1 MKTARWAPA
10 APEQPQSSP
19 RALPPHFHNHHYHY
33 CHCNHHRYHYHRGGE
48 GKAMKVNESAT
59 KINENH
65 KEPQVPLRYSHRG
78 GEGKPIKIIENQ

>member
-10 APEQPQSSP
+10 APEQPQST
-19 RALPPHFHNHHYHY
+19 ATTLPQPPLPLLPLQPPQVPLPQ
-33 CHCNHHRYHYHRGGE
+33 GGE
-48 GKAMKVNESAT
+48 GKAMKVKESAT

-78 GEGKPIKIIENQ
+78 GEGKPIKINANQ